1 MNSHSGIDV
10 SNIIQ
15 ASEVF
20 HQTNKIEDRE
30 KTLDTIVQVM
40 HRYPLWFMPFFVN
53 YMVPTWTGK
62 PGKMGKTFST
72 QGKVRGFWTD
82 WKSQGIIPK
91 ILEKWGLKYWKS
103 EENLAIFFYFPWFF
117 NWSIFVNNFLYLLNS
132 LNKTPKIL
140 ENGKQN
146 TGKSQGNLW
155 VRKCGNHG

>member
-62 PGKMGKTFST
+62 PGKMGKRFPLREKSGDFEQT
-72 QGKVRGFWTD
+72 GKVRELY
-82 WKSQGIIPK
+82 P
-91 ILEKWGLKYWKS
+91 KYWKN
-103 EENLAIFFYFPWFF
+103 EA
-117 NWSIFVNNFLYLLNS
+117 
-132 LNKTPKIL
+132 
-140 ENGKQN
+140 
-146 TGKSQGNLW
+146 
-155 VRKCGNHG
+155 